1 MDVMNVETIDNLTK
15 AKINVYL
22 SLIVEIIILYSIVL
36 NKGIMNVLL
45 VVKIELLVTINL
57 NVKKM
62 LKDVKFFKMTNLV
75 ENVMIQVK

>member
-1 MDVMNVETIDNLTK
+1 MV
-15 AKINVYL
+15 
-22 SLIVEIIILYSIVL
+22 ILYNIVL
-36 NKGIMNVLL
+36 NKEIMNVLL

-75 ENVMIQVK
+75 ENVMILAK

>member
-1 MDVMNVETIDNLTK
+1 VETIDNLTK